1 MNTRHYNAQMAGRD
15 SVQLYTYIFFNKRRE
30 ESVGICMQCC
40 KNGIVCDPA
49 IVVLFA
55 IRLYGFQNLDWRVML
70 CLQRIMKYIELHDRD
85 CVELTDEYRRL
96 CIWWEWINNEKY
108 KKESR
113 ITYI

>member
-40 KNGIVCDPA
+40 KNGIVCDPV

-55 IRLYGFQNLDWRVML
+55 IRLYGFQTLDWRVML

-85 CVELTDEYRRL
+85 CVEPTDEYRRL
-96 CIWWEWINNEKY
+96 CI
-108 KKESR
+108 
-113 ITYI
+113 